1 MKKDEVSIGGVY
13 AVKVSGKVVPV
24 RVTGESPY
32 GGWDAVNT
40 KTRRSVRVRSAARLR
55 RRLDRPDIGVGTRV
69 AISIDQGLQKAE
81 GVVREIE
88 TDDTGTTY
96 RVDVTGGDQCD
107 EHRTADGELWV
118 CAFEV
123 KPLPA

>member
-1 MKKDEVSIGGVY
+1 MKKSEVDIGGTY
-13 AVKVSGKVVPV
+13 AAKVSGKVVPV
-24 RVTGESPY
+24 RITGESPY
-32 GGWDAVNT
+32 GGWDGMNT
-40 KTRRSVRVRSAARLR
+40 ETGRSVRIRSAARLR
-55 RRLDRPDIGVGTRV
+55 RRLDRPAIGVGTRV

-81 GVVREIE
+81 GVVREVE

-96 RVDVTGGDQCD
+96 RVDIPSGDQCD

-123 KPLPA
+123 RALPA

>member
-1 MKKDEVSIGGVY
+1 MKKSEVDIGGTY
-13 AVKVSGKVVPV
+13 AAKVSGKVVPV
-24 RVTGESPY
+24 RITGESPY
-32 GGWDAVNT
+32 GGWDGMNT
-40 KTRRSVRVRSAARLR
+40 ETGRSVRIRSAARLR
-55 RRLDRPDIGVGTRV
+55 RRLDRPAIGVGTRV

-81 GVVREIE
+81 GVVREVE

-96 RVDVTGGDQCD
+96 RVDITSGDQCD

-123 KPLPA
+123 RALPA